1 MTRPA
6 ANLVFVALLGACF
19 NTPAA
24 RAENFY
30 ASTDTLNTILRV
42 DSGGNAS
49 TFATSASGLNY
60 PNGLAVAGSGNL
72 FVANGSANT
81 IEEFSPGGT
90 GVVFAST
97 GLSAPLGL
105 TFDSSGNLYVGNLG
119 NNTIEEFNSYGT
131 GSVFATSGFDEPA
144 GLAFDDNGNLFVAN
158 QGDYTI
164 EQFTPGGT
172 GSVFATA
179 ASGVD
184 NPWGLAFY
192 SGNLYVANHGN
203 NTIEK
208 FNASGIG
215 TTFASLSTNGVGRDL
230 LGPIG
235 LAFDRS
241 GNLFVTTIANG
252 GDLLEIDPEG
262 DVSGFASGLGG
273 AGYLA
278 IDDIP
283 EPSALLLLG
292 FGLSALAIAHKR
304 RR

>member
-1 MTRPA
+1 MKRPA
-6 ANLVFVALLGACF
+6 ANLLFVALLGVGF
-19 NTPAA
+19 HVTSA
-24 RAENFY
+24 RADNFY

-42 DSGGNAS
+42 DSGGNVS

-60 PNGLAVAGSGNL
+60 PNGLAVASSDNL
-72 FVANGSANT
+72 FVANGIANT
-81 IEEFSPGGT
+81 IEEFSPSGT

-119 NNTIEEFNSYGT
+119 NNTIEEFNSNGT
-131 GSVFATSGFDEPA
+131 GSVFATSGLDEPA

-158 QGDYTI
+158 QGNYTI

-184 NPWGLAFY
+184 NPWGLASY
-192 SGNLYVANHGN
+192 GGDLYVANYGN
-203 NTIEK
+203 STIEK
-208 FNASGIG
+208 FTASGIG

-262 DVSGFASGLGG
+262 DVSVFASGLGG

-278 IDDIP
+278 IEVP
-283 EPSALLLLG
+283 EPSSLLLLG
-292 FGLSALAIAHKR
+292 LGLSGLAIAHKR